1 MDYGEDRLEQSQK
14 DFQFATKET
23 IENAKLNPDPI
34 LVWAETGKLNAFLEE
49 SVIQIRAAIKYLSSD
64 TGLQTLNYYSLDC
77 PGGRSNVRTT
87 DETSEPKS
95 VKRYLDW
102 SPVVISRF
110 GGGGFAKVKD
120 CITDGMK
127 CDWDLFHSAIK
138 LF

>member
-1 MDYGEDRLEQSQK
+1 MDGIDRQEQAQK

-23 IENAKLNPDPI
+23 ITKAKLNPDPI
-34 LVWAETGKLNAFLEE
+34 LIWAESGQLNGVLEG
-49 SVIQIRAAIKYLSSD
+49 SVMEIRKAINYLASD
-64 TGLQTLNYYSLDC
+64 TGMQTLNYYSLDC
-77 PGGRSNVRTT
+77 PGGRSINRST
-87 DETSEPKS
+87 DESSEPKS

-110 GGGGFAKVKD
+110 GNGGFRLVTN
-120 CITDGMK
+120 CITDGTK

>member
-1 MDYGEDRLEQSQK
+1 MDGVDRLEQAQK

-23 IENAKLNPDPI
+23 IENAKWNPDPI
-34 LVWAETGKLNAFLEE
+34 LVWAETGKLNAVLEE

-87 DETSEPKS
+87 DESSEPKS
-95 VKRYLDW
+95 VKRYMDW
-102 SPVVISRF
+102 TTVVVSKF
-110 GGGGFAKVKD
+110 GNGGFRLVTD
-120 CITDGMK
+120 CITDGTK

>member
-1 MDYGEDRLEQSQK
+1 MDGIDRQEQAQK

-23 IENAKLNPDPI
+23 ITKARLNPDPI
-34 LVWAETGKLNAFLEE
+34 LIWAESGQLNGVLEE
-49 SVIQIRAAIKYLSSD
+49 SVIQIRTAIKYLSSD

-77 PGGRSNVRTT
+77 PGGRSNVHTT

-110 GGGGFAKVKD
+110 GSGGFAKVKD
-120 CITDGMK
+120 CIVEGTE
-127 CDWDLFHSAIK
+127 CDWVLFHSAIK
-138 LF
+138 LY

>member
-1 MDYGEDRLEQSQK
+1 MDGVDRQEQAQK

-23 IENAKLNPDPI
+23 IENAKWNPDPI
-34 LVWAETGKLNAFLEE
+34 LVWAESGQLNGVLEE

-77 PGGRSNVRTT
+77 PGGRSINRST
-87 DETSEPKS
+87 DESSEPKS
-95 VKRYLDW
+95 VKRYLAW

-110 GGGGFAKVKD
+110 GSGGFSKVKD

-127 CDWDLFHSAIK
+127 CDWVLFHSAIK